1 LKQLRKI
8 KAESNGLKKEKNRAR
23 GRGRALY
30 SDELRSI
37 GVQVIPED
45 GKG

>member
-1 LKQLRKI
+1 M
-8 KAESNGLKKEKNRAR
+8 EKNRA
-23 GRGRALY
+23 RGRALY

>member
-1 LKQLRKI
+1 MKQLSKI
-8 KAESNGLKKEKNRAR
+8 KAAESNGLKKEKNRAR
-23 GRGRALY
+23 VRALY

-37 GVQVIPED
+37 GVQVILED